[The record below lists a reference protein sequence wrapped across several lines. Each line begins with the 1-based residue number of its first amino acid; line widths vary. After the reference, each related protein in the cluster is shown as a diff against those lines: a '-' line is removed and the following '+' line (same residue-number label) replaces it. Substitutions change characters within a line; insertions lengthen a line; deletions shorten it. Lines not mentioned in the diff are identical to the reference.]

1 MRSMTNP
8 DRRAF
13 LSLAIASEGFSFLE
27 LPAEYGGLEEML
39 KPLLKAIPGSDR
51 YYFDAG
57 YHRSTLLAMI
67 DGDGEMIPPLAL
79 SVAAQNLGYSD
90 AFFHLTAIG
99 NSLRA
104 VRDASPKEWMSL
116 VHLLQAPVDE
126 LIQTEGPCSDWLD
139 KPWFKTLLLASENQG
154 MGHKGPDLLSV
165 NDVKKGGTAA
175 SFLAANKG
183 GISDVEMLAWA
194 LILLRNILSHTLLDN
209 LPRNIRIMRSLPF
222 AQPTCLVVDR
232 FSVILDDI
240 AKKCPSRGAGRI
252 SSGSSKG
259 SASVGS
265 VPAIIW
271 RSREGENHHPKPPV
285 MKRHLLG
292 TPLVP
297 HVRPLHQLPDIIK
310 ARTGVLGPSLQ
321 RQMSRNACCTR
332 PRF

>member
-1 MRSMTNP
+1 MRSMTKP

-67 DGDGEMIPPLAL
+67 DGDGKMIPPLTP
-79 SVAAQNLGYSD
+79 SDAAQNLGHSD

-99 NSLRA
+99 NTLK
-104 VRDASPKEWMSL
+104 DASPKELMSL

-154 MGHKGPDLLSV
+154 KGYKGADLLSV
-165 NDVKKGGTAA
+165 DDVKKGTAA
-175 SFLAANKG
+175 SFLAARKG
-183 GISDVEMLAWA
+183 GLSDVETLAWS
-194 LILLRNILSHTLLDN
+194 LILLRDILSHTLLDN
-209 LPRNIRIMRSLPF
+209 LPRNIRIMRTLPF
-222 AQPTCLVVDR
+222 AQPTSRVVDR

-240 AKKCPSRGAGRI
+240 AKKGPSRGAGRI

-259 SASVGS
+259 SAPARSA
-265 VPAIIW
+265 PAIIW
-271 RSREGENHHPKPPV
+271 RSRESENHHPKPPV

-297 HVRPLHQLPDIIK
+297 HIRPLNQLPDIIK
-310 ARTGVLGPSLQ
+310 ARTGFLGPSLQ
-321 RQMSRNACCTR
+321 RQISRNACCTR